1 MTAVTIHP
9 TAIVAPDAALE
20 SGVEVGP
27 HVIVGP
33 KVTVGAR
40 TVLGARVILERNV
53 RLGADCRVG
62 AGSILGGDP
71 QDLKYQGEETWTT
84 VGDGTVIRE
93 YATINRGTVQSGKTT
108 VGAGCLIMTY
118 AHVAHDCHIGDGVI
132 ISNGVQLAGHV
143 TIDERAILGGM
154 TGAHQFVRIG
164 AYAFVGGMTK
174 ITKDVPPYCKADGN
188 PIRLFGLNTIGLQR
202 SGFPRETIEELKRA
216 YRLFFRSD
224 LNISQAQARAHADL
238 ASLPEVERFVSFIA
252 GSERGVLV

>member
-1 MTAVTIHP
+1 MTAATIHP
-9 TAIVAPDAALE
+9 TALVAADAELGA
-20 SGVEVGP
+20 GAQVGP
-27 HVIVGP
+27 QVIVGP
-33 KVTVGAR
+33 RVTVGAG
-40 TVLGARVILERNV
+40 TVLGPRVILERNV

-62 AGSILGGDP
+62 AGSVLGGDP
-71 QDLKYQGEETWTT
+71 QDLKYKGEETWTV

-93 YATINRGTVQSGKTT
+93 YATINRGTAESGKTS

-132 ISNGVQLAGHV
+132 LSNGVQLAGHV
-143 TIDERAILGGM
+143 TIDDRAILGGM

-224 LNISQAQARAHADL
+224 LNISQAQARAHTDL
-238 ASLPEVERFVSFIA
+238 ASLPEVETFVAFIA

>member
-9 TAIVAPDAALE
+9 TALVAPDAELGA
-20 SGVEVGP
+20 GVEVGP

-33 KVTVGAR
+33 RITVGAR
-40 TVLGARVILERNV
+40 TVLGPRVILERNV

-62 AGSILGGDP
+62 AGSVLGGDP
-71 QDLKYQGEETWTT
+71 QDLKYKGEETWA
-84 VGDGTVIRE
+84 VIGDGTVIRE
-93 YATINRGTVQSGKTT
+93 YATINRGTAQSGKTSL
-108 VGAGCLIMTY
+108 GAGCLVMTY

-132 ISNGVQLAGHV
+132 LSNGVQLAGHV
-143 TIDERAILGGM
+143 TIDDRAILGGM

-164 AYAFVGGMTK
+164 ACAFVGGMTK

-188 PIRLFGLNTIGLQR
+188 PIRLFGLNTVGLQR

-224 LNISQAQARAHADL
+224 LNISQAQARARTDL
-238 ASLPEVERFVSFIA
+238 ASLPEVETFVAFIA